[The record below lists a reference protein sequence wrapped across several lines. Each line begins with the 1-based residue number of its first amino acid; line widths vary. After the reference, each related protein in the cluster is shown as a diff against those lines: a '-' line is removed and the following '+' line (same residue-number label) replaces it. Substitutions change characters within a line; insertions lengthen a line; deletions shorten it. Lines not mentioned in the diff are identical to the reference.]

1 MKVLLLCGYR
11 TSENSEDALGLARE
25 ADGQR
30 ALDNRIQELSR
41 LGFEVITVLA
51 GAQADEQLRLCPRI
65 ANTEMVFDTS
75 DHVNLASNLKAG
87 LAATDSEGCFVLPVE
102 VPMPAPELWRFL
114 NQEWGRQG
122 FHTET
127 QVFQAVD
134 AQGAPWHFGFPLLLT
149 KAGNH
154 HVRKLTG
161 FLSLVDPRLSYS
173 QLVYLPQSEVAP
185 EGKAL

>member
-1 MKVLLLCGYR
+1 MKVLLLSGYR
-11 TSENSEDALGLARE
+11 TSENIEDALGVGRE

-30 ALDNRIQELSR
+30 ILDNRIQELSR
-41 LGFEVITVLA
+41 LGFEIITVLA
-51 GAQADEQLRLCPRI
+51 GHQADEQLRLCPRI
-65 ANTEMVFDTS
+65 ANSEMVFDTS

-87 LAATDSEGCFVLPVE
+87 LAATESEGCFVLPVE

-134 AQGAPWHFGFPLLLT
+134 AQGAPWHFGFPLLIT
-149 KAGNH
+149 KAGNQLI
-154 HVRKLTG
+154 RKLSG
-161 FLSLVDPRLSYS
+161 FHSLLDSRLGYA

-185 EGKAL
+185 EPKAL